1 MAKATTMGPMKI
13 KESGSYRVFKVFNAI
28 ILTLISVAMLYPFL
42 YLVAQS
48 FSSTQAIVAGQVG
61 LIPKDFNISTYKY
74 VITDGKFI
82 PYYGNTIVYSIIG
95 TVCALLFSALL
106 AYPLSKAELYGGKA
120 INKFIIFTMY
130 FSGGM
135 IPNYILMVS
144 LGLRD
149 TVASFILPGMI
160 STYYVI
166 LMRSFFLTLPREL
179 EEAGEIDGLDLWG
192 VFWRIAIPLSKPIIA
207 TMTLFY
213 VVQYW
218 NDWFDAFLYL
228 DTTTKWPVAYY
239 LRQLISSASGTS
251 ADAGDAM
258 QIASNIKSCAMV
270 LTSAPIICIYPFIQ
284 KYFVQ
289 GMMLGGVLIALRI
302 KGEGEAEMLGF
313 YEAMQNHTIKLTPP
327 ADKPMPIVIPSY
339 NGARKQAN
347 LTPLLAI
354 LLHKLG
360 FPVVVHGVSEDPT
373 RVLTETIFELM
384 GITPTLH
391 GGQAQAKLDEHQP
404 VFMPVGAF
412 CPPLEKQLAMR
423 WRMGVRNSAHTLA
436 KLATPFAEGEALRL
450 SSVSHP
456 EYIGRVAKFFSDIGG
471 RALLMHGTEGEVY
484 ANPQRCPQINLIDHE
499 GMRVLYEKQDPAGSE
514 LLPQAKDPET
524 TAQWI
529 ERCLAGSE
537 PIPESLKIQM
547 ACCLVATGEAAT
559 ISDGL
564 ARVNQ
569 AF

>member
-1 MAKATTMGPMKI
+1 MDYRKII
-13 KESGSYRVFKVFNAI
+13 KEIGR
-28 ILTLISVAMLYPFL
+28 
-42 YLVAQS
+42 
-48 FSSTQAIVAGQVG
+48 
-61 LIPKDFNISTYKY
+61 
-74 VITDGKFI
+74 GK
-82 PYYGNTIVYSIIG
+82 NH
-95 TVCALLFSALL
+95 ARDLD
-106 AYPLSKAELYGGKA
+106 
-120 INKFIIFTMY
+120 
-130 FSGGM
+130 
-135 IPNYILMVS
+135 
-144 LGLRD
+144 RD
-149 TVASFILPGMI
+149 TARGLYAHMLNGEVPD
-160 STYYVI
+160 
-166 LMRSFFLTLPREL
+166 L
-179 EEAGEIDGLDLWG
+179 E
-192 VFWRIAIPLSKPIIA
+192 
-207 TMTLFY
+207 
-213 VVQYW
+213 
-218 NDWFDAFLYL
+218 
-228 DTTTKWPVAYY
+228 
-239 LRQLISSASGTS
+239 
-251 ADAGDAM
+251 
-258 QIASNIKSCAMV
+258 
-270 LTSAPIICIYPFIQ
+270 
-284 KYFVQ
+284 
-289 GMMLGGVLIALRI
+289 LGGVLIALRI

-327 ADKPMPIVIPSY
+327 AGKPMPIVIPSYNGARKQANLTPPAGKPMPIVIPSY

-484 ANPQRCPQINLIDHE
+484 ANPQRCPQINLIDRE
-499 GMRVLYEKQDPAGSE
+499 GMRVLYEKQDTAGSE

-547 ACCLVATGEAAT
+547 ACCLMATGEAAT

>member
-28 ILTLISVAMLYPFL
+28 ILTLISVATLYPFL

-289 GMMLGGVLIALRI
+289 GMMLGGV
-302 KGEGEAEMLGF
+302 KG
-313 YEAMQNHTIKLTPP
+313 
-327 ADKPMPIVIPSY
+327 
-339 NGARKQAN
+339 
-347 LTPLLAI
+347 
-354 LLHKLG
+354 
-360 FPVVVHGVSEDPT
+360 
-373 RVLTETIFELM
+373 
-384 GITPTLH
+384 
-391 GGQAQAKLDEHQP
+391 
-404 VFMPVGAF
+404 
-412 CPPLEKQLAMR
+412 
-423 WRMGVRNSAHTLA
+423 
-436 KLATPFAEGEALRL
+436 
-450 SSVSHP
+450 
-456 EYIGRVAKFFSDIGG
+456 
-471 RALLMHGTEGEVY
+471 
-484 ANPQRCPQINLIDHE
+484 
-499 GMRVLYEKQDPAGSE
+499 
-514 LLPQAKDPET
+514 
-524 TAQWI
+524 
-529 ERCLAGSE
+529 
-537 PIPESLKIQM
+537 
-547 ACCLVATGEAAT
+547 
-559 ISDGL
+559 
-564 ARVNQ
+564 
-569 AF
+569 

>member
-1 MAKATTMGPMKI
+1 MDYRKII
-13 KESGSYRVFKVFNAI
+13 KEIGR
-28 ILTLISVAMLYPFL
+28 
-42 YLVAQS
+42 
-48 FSSTQAIVAGQVG
+48 
-61 LIPKDFNISTYKY
+61 
-74 VITDGKFI
+74 GK
-82 PYYGNTIVYSIIG
+82 NH
-95 TVCALLFSALL
+95 ARDLD
-106 AYPLSKAELYGGKA
+106 
-120 INKFIIFTMY
+120 
-130 FSGGM
+130 
-135 IPNYILMVS
+135 
-144 LGLRD
+144 RD
-149 TVASFILPGMI
+149 TARGLYAHMLNGEVPD
-160 STYYVI
+160 
-166 LMRSFFLTLPREL
+166 L
-179 EEAGEIDGLDLWG
+179 E
-192 VFWRIAIPLSKPIIA
+192 
-207 TMTLFY
+207 
-213 VVQYW
+213 
-218 NDWFDAFLYL
+218 
-228 DTTTKWPVAYY
+228 
-239 LRQLISSASGTS
+239 
-251 ADAGDAM
+251 
-258 QIASNIKSCAMV
+258 
-270 LTSAPIICIYPFIQ
+270 
-284 KYFVQ
+284 
-289 GMMLGGVLIALRI
+289 LGGVLIALRI

-327 ADKPMPIVIPSY
+327 AGKPMPIVIPSY

-484 ANPQRCPQINLIDHE
+484 ANPQRCPQINLIDRE

-547 ACCLVATGEAAT
+547 ACCLVAMGEAAT